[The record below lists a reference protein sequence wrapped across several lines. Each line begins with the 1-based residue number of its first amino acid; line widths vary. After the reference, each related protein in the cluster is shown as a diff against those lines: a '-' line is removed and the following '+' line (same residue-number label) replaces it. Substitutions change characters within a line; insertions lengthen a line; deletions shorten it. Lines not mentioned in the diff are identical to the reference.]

1 MLVLVSR
8 DEYGKLYDYVTAKK
22 LRVKNI
28 GHKKGGAFSY
38 EEDLG
43 DSDDDTHDAYLQR
56 VKREAAEKDSDF
68 ELPDESDE
76 DGMCC
81 VDHLVFK

>member
-1 MLVLVSR
+1 MYIEIKSCFSDTSCHL
-8 DEYGKLYDYVTAKK
+8 KLEGVC
-22 LRVKNI
+22 NI
-28 GHKKGGAFSY
+28 CTCINVFFLQGGAFSY

-76 DGMCC
+76 DGMCMAE
-81 VDHLVFK
+81 